1 MSAPQP
7 FRRRSVQCV
16 TPGGL
21 HRLSYLEWGAP
32 RAARGV
38 VICVHGLTRCAR
50 DFDSLAIALSDQ
62 YRVICPDMPGRG
74 YSDWLKNPLEY
85 TLPTYVSDLVT
96 LIARLDVEQ
105 VDWVGTSMGGLIGMA
120 LAAQPGTPIRRMLLN
135 EAGPLVKAEALER
148 IGRYLG
154 QAPVFAAFGDAERY
168 VRAVSAPFGPH
179 SDAEW
184 RFLTEHVVRQQPD
197 GSYIVHYDPQLAVPF
212 SADLPHRDVDLWG
225 LWDNIECPTLVI
237 RGALSDLLD
246 QATVAEMRA
255 RGPRADAVEL
265 AGVGHAPTLMK
276 PDQIA
281 IVRDFLT
288 KD

>member
-1 MSAPQP
+1 MSGQQP
-7 FRRRSVQCV
+7 SRRRSVQCA

-32 RAARGV
+32 HAARGV

-50 DFDSLAIALSDQ
+50 DFDSLAMALSDQ

-85 TLPTYVSDLVT
+85 ALPTYVSDLVT
-96 LIARLDVEQ
+96 LIARLDVEH

-154 QAPVFAAFGDAERY
+154 QAPAFAAFGDAERY

-184 RFLTEHVVRQQPD
+184 RFLTEHVVRQQAD
-197 GSYIVHYDPQLAVPF
+197 GSFVVHYDPQLAVPF
-212 SADLPHRDVDLWG
+212 SVDLPHRDIDLWG

-246 QATVAEMRA
+246 RATVAEMKV
-255 RGPRADAVEL
+255 RGPRAEVVEL

-281 IVRDFLT
+281 IVRNFLMQ
-288 KD
+288 D

>member
-1 MSAPQP
+1 MTDHQLS
-7 FRRRSVQCV
+7 RRRSVQCA

-32 RAARGV
+32 HAARGV

-50 DFDSLAIALSDQ
+50 DFDALAIALADQ

-85 TLPTYVSDLVT
+85 ALPTYVSDIVT

-105 VDWVGTSMGGLIGMA
+105 VDWIGTSMGGLIGMA
-120 LAAQPGTPIRRMLLN
+120 LAAQPGTPIRRLLLN

-154 QAPVFAAFGDAERY
+154 QAPAFATFGDAERY

-184 RFLTEHVVRQQPD
+184 RFLTEHFVRPQPD

-212 SADLPHRDVDLWG
+212 SVNLPHHDIDLWG

-246 QATVAEMRA
+246 QATVAEMQV
-255 RGPRADAVEL
+255 RGPRAEVAEL

-281 IVRDFLT
+281 IVRDFLMQG
-288 KD
+288 

>member
-1 MSAPQP
+1 MTDHQLP
-7 FRRRSVQCV
+7 RRRTVQCA

-32 RAARGV
+32 HAARGV
-38 VICVHGLTRCAR
+38 VVCVHGLTRCAR
-50 DFDSLAIALSDQ
+50 DFDALALALVDQ

-85 TLPTYVSDLVT
+85 ALPTYVSDIVT

-105 VDWVGTSMGGLIGMA
+105 VDWIGTSMGGLIGMA
-120 LAAQPGTPIRRMLLN
+120 LAAQPGTPIRRLLLN

-154 QAPVFAAFGDAERY
+154 QAPAFATFGDAERY

-212 SADLPHRDVDLWG
+212 NVDLPHRDIDLWG
-225 LWDNIECPTLVI
+225 LWDNIECPTLVV

-246 QATVAEMRA
+246 QATVAEMHV
-255 RGPRADAVEL
+255 RGPRAEVTEL

-281 IVRDFLT
+281 IVRDFLM